1 MRALVLER
9 KRVLSLRDIELPSAL
24 GPDDV
29 RIRLHTVGVCG
40 SDVHYYTHGGIGSY
54 IVKSPMVLGHEASG
68 TITEAGANVRSLHVG
83 DRVCMEPGVPNFRS
97 KATRLG
103 VYNVDPDVTFWATPP
118 VHGCLT
124 GSVVHPAAFTFKLAD
139 NVTYEEGAMVEPFAV
154 GMQAATRARIKPGDV
169 AVVLGAGPIGIMVA
183 LAALAGGCSKVL
195 MSDVHQPKL
204 DIAGP
209 LPGDHSG
216 QHHQARSCRG
226 REGGDRRLGRRYRVR
241 RERRREGD
249 RGRGQPCLSGG
260 RDRSGRHSGRS
271 RRVQYSRRDQQG
283 IEDRDGLPL
292 RQYVREGAQ
301 PHRLGQ
307 GRPQAAHLL
316 DLRFRALDRGL
327 RARRRRASRRRQAA
341 DRHDKTPPP
350 EPMAELSFRKISK
363 KYGETEVVS
372 GFNLEVHNHEFI
384 VFLGPSG
391 CGKSTI
397 LRMIAGLEEI
407 TGGELSID
415 GRVVN
420 ELPPRERNIA
430 MVFQSYALYPH
441 MSVRE
446 NITFGLRRMKIG
458 ASEIERRVEAAAVT
472 LGLEPFLDR
481 KSTALSG
488 GQQQRV
494 AIARAIVKTPGV
506 FLFDEPLSNLDAK
519 LRNHMRVE
527 IARLH
532 QRLKTTTVYVT
543 HDQLEAM
550 TLADRIVL
558 LRNGLIEQVGS
569 PREIFDRPNSQF
581 VAAFIGTPAM
591 NFFDVDVNGSKAN
604 GAGRNASPL
613 FIDRAALR
621 P

>member
-1 MRALVLER
+1 
-9 KRVLSLRDIELPSAL
+9 
-24 GPDDV
+24 
-29 RIRLHTVGVCG
+29 
-40 SDVHYYTHGGIGSY
+40 
-54 IVKSPMVLGHEASG
+54 
-68 TITEAGANVRSLHVG
+68 
-83 DRVCMEPGVPNFRS
+83 
-97 KATRLG
+97 
-103 VYNVDPDVTFWATPP
+103 
-118 VHGCLT
+118 
-124 GSVVHPAAFTFKLAD
+124 
-139 NVTYEEGAMVEPFAV
+139 
-154 GMQAATRARIKPGDV
+154 
-169 AVVLGAGPIGIMVA
+169 
-183 LAALAGGCSKVL
+183 
-195 MSDVHQPKL
+195 
-204 DIAGP
+204 
-209 LPGDHSG
+209 
-216 QHHQARSCRG
+216 
-226 REGGDRRLGRRYRVR
+226 
-241 RERRREGD
+241 
-249 RGRGQPCLSGG
+249 
-260 RDRSGRHSGRS
+260 
-271 RRVQYSRRDQQG
+271 
-283 IEDRDGLPL
+283 
-292 RQYVREGAQ
+292 
-301 PHRLGQ
+301 
-307 GRPQAAHLL
+307 
-316 DLRFRALDRGL
+316 
-327 RARRRRASRRRQAA
+327 
-341 DRHDKTPPP
+341 
-350 EPMAELSFRKISK
+350 MAELSFRNISK
-363 KYGETEVVS
+363 KYGETEVVA

-397 LRMIAGLEEI
+397 LRMIAGLEDI

-446 NITFGLRRMKIG
+446 NITFGLRRMKIAPTRSNG
-458 ASEIERRVEAAAVT
+458 ALQAAAVT

-569 PREIFDRPNSQF
+569 PREIFERPNSQF

-591 NFFDVDVNGSKAN
+591 NFFDVDVTGSEPN
-604 GAGRNASPL
+604 GAGRNAPAL
-613 FIDRAALR
+613 FIDRDALR

>member
-1 MRALVLER
+1 
-9 KRVLSLRDIELPSAL
+9 
-24 GPDDV
+24 
-29 RIRLHTVGVCG
+29 
-40 SDVHYYTHGGIGSY
+40 
-54 IVKSPMVLGHEASG
+54 
-68 TITEAGANVRSLHVG
+68 
-83 DRVCMEPGVPNFRS
+83 
-97 KATRLG
+97 
-103 VYNVDPDVTFWATPP
+103 
-118 VHGCLT
+118 
-124 GSVVHPAAFTFKLAD
+124 
-139 NVTYEEGAMVEPFAV
+139 
-154 GMQAATRARIKPGDV
+154 
-169 AVVLGAGPIGIMVA
+169 
-183 LAALAGGCSKVL
+183 
-195 MSDVHQPKL
+195 
-204 DIAGP
+204 
-209 LPGDHSG
+209 
-216 QHHQARSCRG
+216 
-226 REGGDRRLGRRYRVR
+226 
-241 RERRREGD
+241 
-249 RGRGQPCLSGG
+249 
-260 RDRSGRHSGRS
+260 
-271 RRVQYSRRDQQG
+271 
-283 IEDRDGLPL
+283 
-292 RQYVREGAQ
+292 
-301 PHRLGQ
+301 
-307 GRPQAAHLL
+307 
-316 DLRFRALDRGL
+316 
-327 RARRRRASRRRQAA
+327 
-341 DRHDKTPPP
+341 
-350 EPMAELSFRKISK
+350 MAELSFRKISK
-363 KYGETEVVS
+363 TYGETEVVS
-372 GFNLEVHNHEFI
+372 GFSLEVHNHEFI

-446 NITFGLRRMKIG
+446 NITFGLKRMKIG

-591 NFFDVDVNGSKAN
+591 NFFDVDVAGSKAN
-604 GAGRNASPL
+604 GAARNASPL
-613 FIDRAALR
+613 FIDRGALR